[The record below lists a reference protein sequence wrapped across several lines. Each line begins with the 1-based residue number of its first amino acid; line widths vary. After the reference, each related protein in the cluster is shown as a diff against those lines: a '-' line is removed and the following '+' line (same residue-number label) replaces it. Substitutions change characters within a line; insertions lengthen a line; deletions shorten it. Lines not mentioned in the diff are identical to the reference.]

1 MGCIM
6 NLQDVITRRASLTYI
21 QELSLIE
28 CLTYKCAAKRK
39 DLLKQV
45 VKNKFYSAFNGKS
58 FAKQF
63 ILTDLECSFR
73 PKSELD
79 RSKELELIRKEL
91 LKCLL

>member
-1 MGCIM
+1 M
-6 NLQDVITRRASLTYI
+6 NLQDIITRRAPLTYI

-28 CLTYKCAAKRK
+28 CLTYKCKPERK
-39 DLLKQV
+39 ELLKQV

-73 PKSELD
+73 PKVD
-79 RSKELELIRKEL
+79 NQRSKELETIRKEL
-91 LKCLL
+91 LKCLLP